1 MKNVEDKV
9 AFITGGASGIG
20 RAMARSFAGAGMK
33 VVVCDIEESAL
44 EDFREEF
51 KGSNAEVLAIQADV
65 TDRDSM
71 EAAANAAEERF
82 GKVHVLCNNAGVAVT
97 GPVDTMNYEDWDW
110 VLDVNLNGVV
120 NGIVTFL
127 DRIKAHGEGG
137 HIVNTSSMAGQVGI
151 RGMSVYNAS
160 KFAVLGMS
168 ESMALE
174 LSEHNIG
181 VSALC
186 PGLVNTN
193 IFTSERNRPD
203 EFGGPEASGELIPNP
218 DDESDRSLDELL
230 RTSLDPSAVGDMV
243 LHAIQNDEFY
253 IFTHPEFISLLE
265 GRGEMLRTSFDRWSE
280 YVKNRSS

>member
-1 MKNVEDKV
+1 VKEVEGKV

>member
-97 GPVDTMNYEDWDW
+97 GPVDTMSYKDWDW

>member
-230 RTSLDPSAVGDMV
+230 RTSLDPAAVGDMV